1 VKVLVGSRNP
11 VKLEVAEEAFSKYF
25 AEVEIIG
32 LEVRSKVSHQPIAKE
47 AFEGARNR
55 ALELRKINQE

>member
-1 VKVLVGSRNP
+1 MLLGSRNP
-11 VKLEVAEEAFSKYF
+11 VKLEVAERVFSKYF

-32 LEVRSKVSHQPIAKE
+32 MEVDSKVSHQPINEE

-55 ALELRKINQE
+55 ALELGKINQE